1 MKKLFLLS
9 FTALLFANTTAV
21 AQKKVALTTF
31 WVSKH
36 IGFEQLGGGVGLAAA
51 IASLSD
57 DPNFNLKPVLDN
69 FYKTFTEEYAQSFP
83 FELMAKEDV
92 VNRAEYLAYEGRFN
106 EDKDGDRNKLFQR
119 YFTADGVMFVSM
131 GYDFVKKAVPF
142 TTGVRAFVH
151 IKLWNKEGKR
161 VFTTTNMAPQKSL
174 WVS

>member
-92 VNRAEYLAYEGRFN
+92 VNRAEYLADRADKKVILFDMMINYAEKEFN
-106 EDKDGDRNKLFQR
+106 IPIR
-119 YFTADGVMFVSM
+119 
-131 GYDFVKKAVPF
+131 KKQEP
-142 TTGVRAFVH
+142 
-151 IKLWNKEGKR
+151 K
-161 VFTTTNMAPQKSL
+161 
-174 WVS
+174 